1 MNDRWEGSRSP
12 RNGQFQKGHSGN
24 PNGRPRKPVAVPE
37 VRRSAF
43 DIVLEKRVTIT
54 EGGCERELSVEEALQ
69 MRTYKNALDGNRAA
83 QREVLKWIEK
93 RNKAM
98 GHVEQ
103 RMTPHAEIRMR
114 EGEPRNADES
124 MRLLGIA
131 RPTKIEGRYDPD
143 AILLEP
149 WAVQAALSRRRG
161 GKALTPKNIGEIKR
175 CTRSAETLRWP
186 RGTKT

>member
-54 EGGCERELSVEEALQ
+54 EGGRERELSVEEALQ

-114 EGEPRNADES
+114 EESQGTPTNQCVFSASPVLLKSKGDMTPMPYSSNPGQCRPHLAGGAVAKHSPR
-124 MRLLGIA
+124 R
-131 RPTKIEGRYDPD
+131 T
-143 AILLEP
+143 
-149 WAVQAALSRRRG
+149 
-161 GKALTPKNIGEIKR
+161 
-175 CTRSAETLRWP
+175 
-186 RGTKT
+186 